1 MTSEK
6 SNKAN
11 YHKQSATERC
21 TDGPTNGWTNKAAY
35 RVVCTRLKK
44 PTEQGTGY
52 LGGIFCYFRALRRA
66 PRVTYGWC
74 IILEKW
80 QCKTNQKNLTGDRY
94 QVTVCLFTII
104 YNNSE
109 VLQLPPLKLTLF
121 HHNFFM
127 NQARKLWLV
136 PFSCKL
142 FAVPICLSFYYMMT
156 IFREDA
162 SFKSK

>member
-1 MTSEK
+1 MDQQTYRLTNRLK
-6 SNKAN
+6 DAP
-11 YHKQSATERC
+11 Q
-21 TDGPTNGWTNKAAY
+21 TDQPMDGLTNGETNKA
-35 RVVCTRLKK
+35 TKK

-142 FAVPICLSFYYMMT
+142 FALPTGLSFHYMIT
-156 IFREDA
+156 ILGKMQA
-162 SFKSK
+162 SKANITRQ

>member
-1 MTSEK
+1 MIEF
-6 SNKAN
+6 
-11 YHKQSATERC
+11 
-21 TDGPTNGWTNKAAY
+21 GW
-35 RVVCTRLKK
+35 LFSSLPIKK
-44 PTEQGTGY
+44 PTEQGSGY
-52 LGGIFCYFRALRRA
+52 LGRIFCHFRALRRA
-66 PRVTYGWC
+66 PHGWC

-80 QCKTNQKNLTGDRY
+80 QCKTNQKNLTGGRY

-121 HHNFFM
+121 CLNFFM

-142 FAVPICLSFYYMMT
+142 FAVPTGLSFYYIMT
-156 IFREDA
+156 IFGKMQA
-162 SFKSK
+162 SKANTAKYLKCKIPKIQWKLHFSLNSFFPIQIFLL

>member
-1 MTSEK
+1 M
-6 SNKAN
+6 
-11 YHKQSATERC
+11 HAT
-21 TDGPTNGWTNKAAY
+21 
-35 RVVCTRLKK
+35 KK

-94 QVTVCLFTII
+94 QVTVCLFNIS

-109 VLQLPPLKLTLF
+109 VLRLPPLKLTLF
-121 HHNFFM
+121 HHNFLM
-127 NQARKLWLV
+127 IQARKFWLV
-136 PFSCKL
+136 PFLSKL
-142 FAVPICLSFYYMMT
+142 CDVSTHPQSQFWLYNDNL
-156 IFREDA
+156 RENA
-162 SFKSK
+162 SFKSKYSKTVKIKNLKYNMKTSF